1 MIDVEGKTAAQ
12 LGALIDAGKLDSVEL
27 TQHYLDAIG
36 ASEYGAEIYVRTTPE
51 RALSEAASARDRA
64 KSGTRKSRL
73 DGVPVSWKDLF
84 DTAGIETEAGS
95 HLLAGRIPEK
105 DCEVLRRA
113 TDAGCICLGKTHM
126 SELAF
131 SGLGVN
137 PRTATPP
144 NRYDPARAPGGSS
157 SGAAASVSYDLAPI
171 GIGSDTGG
179 SVRLPSGWNGLV
191 GLKTTLGVVPTDGVV
206 PLCRGFDTVGPLAR
220 SVEDAALMHEIL
232 SGNSVDIG
240 DVPDLS
246 DCRFL
251 ICETTFLDGCEPLQ
265 LEAFETAVAKLEK
278 AGAKISRGPMQEVD
292 EVLELV
298 KYLFTFEAYREWGA
312 EIEAHPDAVFEPVK
326 MRFMGGKS
334 VTQDEYLVAQ
344 EKMMEVRARYDARAS
359 DFDAV
364 LAPTTANGPPVT
376 QKLLADI
383 DYFWDANLLA
393 LRNTRIGNLLGL
405 CGLTLPTTTDTAG
418 LMLLGKPNSDERL
431 LQIGLACEGIVAA

>member
-12 LGALIDAGKLDSVEL
+12 LGALIDAGKLDPVEL
-27 TQHYLDAIG
+27 TQYYLDAIG
-36 ASEYGAEIYVRTTPE
+36 ASEYGTKIYVRTTPE
-51 RALSEAASARDRA
+51 RALGEAAFASDRA
-64 KSGTRKSRL
+64 KSGTRKSKL

-95 HLLAGRIPEK
+95 QLLVGRIPEK

-113 TDAGCICLGKTHM
+113 TEAGCICLGKTHM

-232 SGNSVDIG
+232 SGNSVDVR

-278 AGAKISRGPMQEVD
+278 AGAKINRGLMPEVD
-292 EVLELV
+292 EVLELA

-326 MRFMGGKS
+326 KRFMGGKS
-334 VTQDEYLVAQ
+334 VTKEEYSAAQ
-344 EKMMEVRARYDARAS
+344 QKMMEIRARYDARAS

-405 CGLTLPTTTDTAG
+405 CGLTLPTTTETAG
-418 LMLLGKPNSDERL
+418 LMLLGKANSDERL
-431 LQIGLACEGIVAA
+431 LQIGLACESIVAA

>member
-1 MIDVEGKTAAQ
+1 MIDLEGKTATQ
-12 LGALIDAGKLDSVEL
+12 LGALIESGELDPVEL

-36 ASEYGAEIYVRTTPE
+36 ASEHSANIYVRTTPE

-64 KSGTRKSRL
+64 KRGTRKSKL

-95 HLLAGRIPEK
+95 QLLAGRIPEK

-113 TDAGCICLGKTHM
+113 TEAGCICLGKTHM

-137 PRTATPP
+137 PRTATSP

-157 SGAAASVSYDLAPI
+157 SGAAASVAYDLAPI

-191 GLKTTLGVVPTDGVV
+191 GLKTTHGLVSTDGVV

-232 SGNSVDIG
+232 SGNSVDFDDI
-240 DVPDLS
+240 PDLS

-251 ICETTFLDGCEPLQ
+251 VCESTFLDECEPQQ
-265 LEAFETAVAKLEK
+265 LEAFETAVAKLEN
-278 AGAKISRGPMQEVD
+278 AGAKISRGLIPEVD
-292 EVLELV
+292 EVLALA

-326 MRFMGGKS
+326 KRFMGGKS
-334 VTQDEYLVAQ
+334 VTQNEYLAAQ
-344 EKMMEVRARYDARAS
+344 QKMMEIRTKYDARALG
-359 DFDAV
+359 FDAV

-405 CGLTLPTTTDTAG
+405 CGLTLPTTTDAAG
-418 LMLLGKPNSDERL
+418 LMFLGKPNSDERL
-431 LQIGLACEGIVAA
+431 LQLGLACESVVVA